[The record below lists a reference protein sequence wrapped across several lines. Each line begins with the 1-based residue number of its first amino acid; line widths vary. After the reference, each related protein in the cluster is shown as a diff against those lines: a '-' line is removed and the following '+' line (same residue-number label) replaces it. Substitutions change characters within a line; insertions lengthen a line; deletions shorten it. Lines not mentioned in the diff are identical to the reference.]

1 MNLFLDTEFNGFNG
15 PLISM
20 ALVPES
26 PAVKPFYESLGCENP
41 EPWVAEHVMPIL
53 EVEPISKETF
63 QGKLAYYLNAF
74 FDEVTIIADW
84 HEDIAHFCDSLT
96 TGPGTRLNTPALKFE
111 IRRDL
116 ETIKPKNPHN
126 ALSDALAMRDSNHF
140 NIHR

>member
-26 PAVKPFYESLGCENP
+26 AYLPPFYESLGCENP

-53 EVEPISKETF
+53 DAEPVSMDTL
-63 QGKLAYYLNAF
+63 QRKLGYYLNTF

-84 HEDIAHFCDSLT
+84 HEDIAHFCDTLT
-96 TGPGTRLNTPALKFE
+96 TGPGVRIQTPFLRFE

-116 ETIKPKNPHN
+116 DTVPPLIQHN
-126 ALSDALAMRDSNHF
+126 ALSDAEAMLRSAEVNA
-140 NIHR
+140 HR